1 MELRDRINYLL
12 KAENLK
18 QKDLAEKLNA
28 SAQTVNNWLKRN
40 SISREA
46 AQQISDIFGYSLD
59 WLLIGKGEPKI
70 KILDNQKY
78 LMKINLFL
86 FEFGIV

>member
-40 SISREA
+40 SISRKRRNRLV
-46 AQQISDIFGYSLD
+46 IFLVIHLTGY
-59 WLLIGKGEPKI
+59 
-70 KILDNQKY
+70 
-78 LMKINLFL
+78 
-86 FEFGIV
+86 